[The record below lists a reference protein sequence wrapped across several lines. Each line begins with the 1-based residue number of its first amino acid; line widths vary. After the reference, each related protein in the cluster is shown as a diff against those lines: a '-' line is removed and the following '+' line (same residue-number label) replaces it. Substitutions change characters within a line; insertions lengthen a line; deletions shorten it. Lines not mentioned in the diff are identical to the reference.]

1 MTVIFPLKRVYIWL
15 VYLENVA
22 VSGLTMRIDQFLS
35 FLYYKWFVDMRS
47 NQQHVNSTIIK
58 HNGSA

>member
-1 MTVIFPLKRVYIWL
+1 MVGIFRKCCSIEADK
-15 VYLENVA
+15 ENR
-22 VSGLTMRIDQFLS
+22 SIFS
-35 FLYYKWFVDMRS
+35 FLYYKWFLDMRS